1 MIPEV
6 TFTPP
11 GIRSRRLPVHPQTN
25 GNGETLPAAKQGEP
39 ETLSRNA
46 AAVAQGIEDLQK
58 ERNDLRHALDTAN
71 ARIEQFESNETRL
84 LSDIEGERARTAA
97 AKAESEFARVARAQ
111 LETVLLAIR
120 NQANDALPE

>member
-1 MIPEV
+1 MNEL
-6 TFTPP
+6 TFPNEHRRKSIAISNGKPP
-11 GIRSRRLPVHPQTN
+11 P
-25 GNGETLPAAKQGEP
+25 EP

-97 AKAESEFARVARAQ
+97 AKFEAENARTTRAQ
-111 LETVLLAIR
+111 LETVLTAIR